1 MILYVCVTCR
11 NVKNSDHRCQHP
23 THVGKVN
30 IWMWSPCGR
39 SDWIRR
45 VIWVVLQPLQTP
57 GFKGGSLI
65 GFRVHSSH
73 IRTPWVRCWF
83 GQRCLFEPPCWHCK
97 LCRTHSSNTT
107 QRRHDCALLLFFS
120 FCWLDDYGLE
130 KIFKKK
136 LNISCEV
143 QSPCGMYNSLANHVT
158 SHPQCCQPLV
168 TSVSV
173 LAAHVGRGKHLDV
186 APVWQKWW
194 NSMWDL
200 VSFTSSNVEMCS
212 WCIYV
217 CRSEAW
223 RRSRRFDDGE
233 ITGDSTLTWEF
244 KDSSSFETRW
254 LEFPVCAHFVAFSLV
269 FEPSGCQCFTF

>member
-1 MILYVCVTCR
+1 MASR
-11 NVKNSDHRCQHP
+11 K
-23 THVGKVN
+23 
-30 IWMWSPCGR
+30 
-39 SDWIRR
+39 
-45 VIWVVLQPLQTP
+45 
-57 GFKGGSLI
+57 SL
-65 GFRVHSSH
+65 
-73 IRTPWVRCWF
+73 
-83 GQRCLFEPPCWHCK
+83 
-97 LCRTHSSNTT
+97 
-107 QRRHDCALLLFFS
+107 
-120 FCWLDDYGLE
+120 
-130 KIFKKK
+130 KKK